1 MPSPR
6 PRAVPDL
13 APARGGRRA
22 AVLAAS
28 AVLGLGG
35 AACSTGYDA
44 GSTPE
49 EQLCDVLVAELD
61 SFPDGFE
68 LEPVL
73 DEAAAADPTDLPLEL
88 LAIGLAYR
96 AHESVYDQL
105 GDFRPAI
112 EFTAHL
118 VELSTDGL
126 IGPTTLSPSVV
137 EGALAIDEALR
148 GGVCEP

>member
-1 MPSPR
+1 MRSPR
-6 PRAVPDL
+6 PRAVPDP
-13 APARGGRRA
+13 APARGGRRI
-22 AVLAAS
+22 AVLVVPAI
-28 AVLGLGG
+28 LGLAGT
-35 AACSTGYDA
+35 ACSSGYDA

-61 SFPDGFE
+61 GFPEGFE

-73 DEAAAADPTDLPLEL
+73 DGAAADPTDLPLEL

-96 AHESVYDQL
+96 AHEAAYDQL

-112 EFTAHL
+112 AFTAYL

-126 IGPTTLSPSVV
+126 IGPSTLSPSVV
-137 EGALAIDEALR
+137 ESALAIDDALR
-148 GGVCEP
+148 DGACET